1 MEEQHLE
8 KSLENIDIS
17 QFKLQS
23 QTIKPAFEFKKK
35 HDPAFKNMT
44 SSTFAG
50 KIGIG
55 ESTWKKLYSGQ
66 SVDAM
71 CSTVWVIAKALGL
84 DVSVLFG
91 IAPMHDYDREEQ
103 VYNPTLM
110 DNLRRQNIAFEEAIR
125 YKDMR
130 IEDLE
135 KQLDTA
141 LKEQARLRK
150 MYHEEG
156 IARSRSEE
164 RVASFEKMLATRDA
178 SIAKNDEIRASNFST
193 IAHLTSQNRKSRFWS
208 ILMAVVAVL
217 VLAGFVYYLFWDV
230 THPLEGKIRY

>member
-1 MEEQHLE
+1 MEDHLE
-8 KSLENIDIS
+8 KSLETIDIA

-23 QTIKPAFEFKKK
+23 QTIRPAFEFKKK

-44 SSTFAG
+44 SCSFAN

-71 CSTVWVIAKALGL
+71 CSTIWAIAKSLGL
-84 DVSVLFG
+84 DVAILFG
-91 IAPMHDYDREEQ
+91 LAPMRDYAREEQ

-110 DNLRRQNIAFEEAIR
+110 DNLRRQNLAYEEAIR

-135 KQLDTA
+135 KQLDAA
-141 LKEQARLRK
+141 LKEQDRLRK
-150 MYHEEG
+150 LYHQEG
-156 IARSRSEE
+156 IVRSRAEE
-164 RVASFEKMLATRDA
+164 QVKSLEEMVITRDK
-178 SIAKNDEIRASNFST
+178 SIAKHDEVRTTNIGVIN
-193 IAHLTSQNRKSRFWS
+193 HLTTLNKRNRMISVIMSF
-208 ILMAVVAVL
+208 VAVIM
-217 VLAGFVYYLFWDV
+217 AGIMIYFLWELQNPHAGNWQF
-230 THPLEGKIRY
+230 